1 MLPNKYVIIWDGL
14 PVGVDQSS
22 GGYPFKTKDA
32 NLVRYW
38 RDLVE
43 AEKYISIFSSYNYN
57 WEIKEI
63 QFRLV

>member
-14 PVGVDQSS
+14 PVGVDQNS

-38 RDLVE
+38 GDLVE
-43 AEKYISIFSSYNYN
+43 AEKYISIFLSYNYN
-57 WEIKEI
+57 WQVKEI